1 VARSNRLDP
10 RGGRAVQC
18 RENVRREPSIRT
30 MAQLDREILERAV
43 HAIAEQA
50 AAAVVRSRE

>member
-1 VARSNRLDP
+1 
-10 RGGRAVQC
+10 
-18 RENVRREPSIRT
+18 

-43 HAIAEQA
+43 DAIAEQA

>member
-1 VARSNRLDP
+1 
-10 RGGRAVQC
+10 
-18 RENVRREPSIRT
+18 